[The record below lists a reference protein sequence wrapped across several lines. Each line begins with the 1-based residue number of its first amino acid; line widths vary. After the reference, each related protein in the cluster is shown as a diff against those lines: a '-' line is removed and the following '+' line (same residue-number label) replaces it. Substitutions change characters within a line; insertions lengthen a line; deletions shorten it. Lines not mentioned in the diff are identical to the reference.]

1 MRMSDWISDVCSS
14 DLFEQIFWR
23 GSRGIIAA
31 EHRITGEEDREDEA
45 VAHQIDP
52 EAQHRAV
59 PFGMRMLVEIVEAR
73 GFVGGCEAGRAHVR
87 PPPPRAGG
95 SARPR
100 PPRPSPR
107 ECRNRACS

>member
-52 EAQHRAV
+52 QAQHRAV

-95 SARPR
+95 PPRPR
-100 PPRPSPR
+100 PPPPPPR
-107 ECRNRACS
+107 E